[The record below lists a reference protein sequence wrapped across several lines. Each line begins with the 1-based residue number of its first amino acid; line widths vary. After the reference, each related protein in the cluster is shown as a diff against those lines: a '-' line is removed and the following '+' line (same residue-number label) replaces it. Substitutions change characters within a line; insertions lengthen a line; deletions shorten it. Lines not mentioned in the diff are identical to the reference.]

1 MLTAKEWL
9 KSPSHEDQGPSK
21 HVAMTATYHI
31 PQPEPFD
38 FASPEEW
45 TKWLQR
51 FERFH
56 QASRLTEKSEE
67 AQVNTLIYCI
77 GDHADDIQHTFKL
90 SVEDAKK
97 YQVVSKFK
105 GHFVKHWNVIFKW
118 AKFNHREQ
126 EPGEPVDD
134 FITALYALTKH
145 CNYGTLHDEMVHDRI
160 VVGIIDSSLSEKLQL
175 DADLTLQQQRR
186 STRQRNWK
194 ISTPSCMERH
204 LLQVERNL
212 ICL

>member
-1 MLTAKEWL
+1 
-9 KSPSHEDQGPSK
+9 
-21 HVAMTATYHI
+21 MTATYHI

-105 GHFVKHWNVIFKW
+105 GHFVKH
-118 AKFNHREQ
+118 
-126 EPGEPVDD
+126 
-134 FITALYALTKH
+134 
-145 CNYGTLHDEMVHDRI
+145 
-160 VVGIIDSSLSEKLQL
+160 
-175 DADLTLQQQRR
+175 
-186 STRQRNWK
+186 
-194 ISTPSCMERH
+194 
-204 LLQVERNL
+204 
-212 ICL
+212 